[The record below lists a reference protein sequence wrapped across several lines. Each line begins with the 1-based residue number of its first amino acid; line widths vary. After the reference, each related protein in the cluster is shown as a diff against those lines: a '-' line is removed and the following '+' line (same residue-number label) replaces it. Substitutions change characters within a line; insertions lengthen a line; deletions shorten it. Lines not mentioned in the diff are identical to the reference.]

1 MAAALA
7 LPGLAATLAPT
18 VARADTPPDQAV
30 LAFKQLYYRDDQPG
44 QQRMKVLS
52 PAAYWL
58 VPLKDVASVEGY
70 VTQETISGASPYY
83 YNTLSGAS
91 GPITEDR
98 RAADI
103 KATRY
108 FDRAAASIGIA
119 GSTEHDFSSQAVRGD
134 ARFATEDQ
142 NTTLSLG
149 AGHIADKITSAVDLL
164 FHDSRATDAV
174 LAGITQVWSPVTI
187 AQATLTMSF
196 SHGYLSDPYKQ
207 FDQRPRERQQYALL
221 ARDNHYVAAT
231 GGALHFEYR
240 YYQDD
245 WGIRASNIEANYYQ
259 PFGEGW
265 MLHPSLRYYTQNAA
279 KFYNTTYPPPN
290 LGVDY
295 SADQR
300 LAAFGAVSAGLQVV
314 KQFRNDFALD
324 ISVDTYTQR
333 TGWRAFGSGSPGLE
347 QFRAYYATLGLSKK
361 F

>member
-7 LPGLAATLAPT
+7 LPGLAATLAP
-18 VARADTPPDQAV
+18 AAAHADTPPDQAV

-44 QQRMKVLS
+44 SQRMKVLS

-119 GSTEHDFSSQAVRGD
+119 GSTEHDFSSQAVRAD

-149 AGHIADKITSAVDLL
+149 AGHTADKISSTVDPLL
-164 FHDSRATDAV
+164 RDSRSTEAL

-196 SHGYLSDPYKQ
+196 SHGYLSDPYKL

-221 ARDNHYVAAT
+221 ARVNHYVAAT
-231 GGALHFEYR
+231 EGALHFEFR

-245 WGIRASNIEANYYQ
+245 WRIRASNVEMGYYQ

-265 MLHPSLRYYTQNAA
+265 MLQPSVRYYTQSAA
-279 KFYNTTYPPPN
+279 KFYSTTFPPPVF
-290 LGVDY
+290 GTDY

-300 LAAFGAVSAGLQVV
+300 LAAFGALSAGLQVT
-314 KQFRNDFALD
+314 KQFSKGFALD
-324 ISVDTYTQR
+324 LSVDTYTQR
-333 TGWRAFGSGSPGLE
+333 TSWRVFGSGSPGLE
-347 QFRAYYATLGLSKK
+347 PFHAYYATLGFSKR